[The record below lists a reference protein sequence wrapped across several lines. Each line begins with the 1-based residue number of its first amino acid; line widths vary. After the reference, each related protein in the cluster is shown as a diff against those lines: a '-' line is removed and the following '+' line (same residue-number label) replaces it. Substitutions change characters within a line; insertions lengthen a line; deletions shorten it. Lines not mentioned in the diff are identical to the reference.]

1 MGFDMDFDGLT
12 NSNNNYTLQKT
23 VNLVGFDESYAGSLV
38 INQKINYLGTV
49 RARLGYLCLPTFL
62 VYATGGFAYGNV
74 TLDTAWTAQE
84 SLGSSVFPTIATQNN
99 LNRTLPGWTVGA
111 GVEWL
116 FKPHWSTKLEYTYY
130 SLSNVSAPVTLAQI
144 NESVSPPLL
153 WGSAAANTVLSESV
167 GTIRVG
173 INYHFS

>member
-1 MGFDMDFDGLT
+1 
-12 NSNNNYTLQKT
+12 
-23 VNLVGFDESYAGSLV
+23 
-38 INQKINYLGTV
+38 
-49 RARLGYLCLPTFL
+49 
-62 VYATGGFAYGNV
+62 
-74 TLDTAWTAQE
+74 
-84 SLGSSVFPTIATQNN
+84 
-99 LNRTLPGWTVGA
+99 VGA